1 MAGICFNKKSDGRI
15 FVTKKGEK
23 MFNKITLIG
32 RLGRDPEAR
41 TTPAGIVV
49 NFSLATDETWL
60 DSQGQKQTRTEWH
73 RVVVWGKQAELCAKY
88 LAKGRLVFV
97 EGSLQTRK
105 YQDSQ
110 GQERSVTEVKA
121 QRVLFLDR
129 TAAQTQTQQGS
140 GLPQASPARTP
151 LGSNPPQ
158 AGFPT
163 DMSGMDDLPF

>member
-1 MAGICFNKKSDGRI
+1 
-15 FVTKKGEK
+15 

-32 RLGRDPEAR
+32 RLGRDPETR
-41 TTPAGIVV
+41 MTPAGTVV

-60 DSQGQKQTRTEWH
+60 DNQGQKQTRTEWH
-73 RVVVWGKQAELCAKY
+73 RIVVWGKQAELCAKY

-129 TAAQTQTQQGS
+129 TAAQTQQSS
-140 GLPQASPARTP
+140 GLPQTSPAQTP
-151 LGSNPPQ
+151 TLNINSAWEVPAALEQ
-158 AGFPT
+158 
-163 DMSGMDDLPF
+163 MDELPF

>member
-1 MAGICFNKKSDGRI
+1 
-15 FVTKKGEK
+15 

-32 RLGRDPEAR
+32 RLGRDPETR
-41 TTPAGIVV
+41 MTPAGIVV

-140 GLPQASPARTP
+140 GLPQASPAQTP
-151 LGSNPPQ
+151 TSNVGSAPGAFAALEQ
-158 AGFPT
+158 
-163 DMSGMDDLPF
+163 MDDLPF

>member
-1 MAGICFNKKSDGRI
+1 MTSAG
-15 FVTKKGEK
+15 T
-23 MFNKITLIG
+23 
-32 RLGRDPEAR
+32 
-41 TTPAGIVV
+41 VV

-88 LAKGRLVFV
+88 LAKGRLIFV

-105 YQDSQ
+105 YQDDK

-129 TAAQTQTQQGS
+129 AAAQSSAQ
-140 GLPQASPARTP
+140 TP
-151 LGSNPPQ
+151 LGSSPPQ

-163 DMSGMDDLPF
+163 DVSEMDDLPF

>member
-1 MAGICFNKKSDGRI
+1 ML
-15 FVTKKGEK
+15 
-23 MFNKITLIG
+23 NKITLIG
-32 RLGRDPEAR
+32 RLGRDPETR
-41 TTPAGIVV
+41 MTPAGTVV

-73 RVVVWGKQAELCAKY
+73 RIVVWGKQAELCAKF

-105 YQDSQ
+105 YQDNQ

-129 TAAQTQTQQGS
+129 AAAQTQTQQGS
-140 GLPQASPARTP
+140 GLPHLRGAESFAATEQQALTA
-151 LGSNPPQ
+151 LEQ
-158 AGFPT
+158 
-163 DMSGMDDLPF
+163 MDDLPF

>member
-1 MAGICFNKKSDGRI
+1 
-15 FVTKKGEK
+15 
-23 MFNKITLIG
+23 MFNKIMLIG

-41 TTPAGIVV
+41 VTPAGTVA
-49 NFSLATDETWL
+49 NFSLATDEMWL

-105 YQDSQ
+105 YQDDK

-129 TAAQTQTQQGS
+129 AAAQ
-140 GLPQASPARTP
+140 SPAQMP

-158 AGFPT
+158 AEFPT
-163 DMSGMDDLPF
+163 DVSEMDHLPFYLWEGI

>member
-1 MAGICFNKKSDGRI
+1 
-15 FVTKKGEK
+15 

-41 TTPAGIVV
+41 TASAGTVV
-49 NFSLATDETWL
+49 NFSLATDEMWL
-60 DSQGQKQTRTEWH
+60 DGQGQKQTRTEWH

-121 QRVLFLDR
+121 QRVLFLDK
-129 TAAQTQTQQGS
+129 AAQ
-140 GLPQASPARTP
+140 SPAQTP
-151 LGSNPPQ
+151 LGSSPPQ
-158 AGFPT
+158 VGFPT
-163 DMSGMDDLPF
+163 DVSGMDDLPF

>member
-1 MAGICFNKKSDGRI
+1 
-15 FVTKKGEK
+15 

-41 TTPAGIVV
+41 MTPAGAVA
-49 NFSLATDETWL
+49 NFSLATDEMWL

-105 YQDSQ
+105 YQDDK
-110 GQERSVTEVKA
+110 GQERSVAEVKA

-129 TAAQTQTQQGS
+129 AAAQ
-140 GLPQASPARTP
+140 SPAQAP
-151 LGSNPPQ
+151 LASSPPQ

-163 DMSGMDDLPF
+163 DVSGMDDLPF

>member
-1 MAGICFNKKSDGRI
+1 
-15 FVTKKGEK
+15 

-41 TTPAGIVV
+41 MTPAGAVA
-49 NFSLATDETWL
+49 NFSLATDEMWL

-73 RVVVWGKQAELCAKY
+73 RVVVWGKQAGLCAKY

-105 YQDSQ
+105 YQDDK
-110 GQERSVTEVKA
+110 GQERSVAEVKA

-129 TAAQTQTQQGS
+129 AAAQ
-140 GLPQASPARTP
+140 SPAQSP
-151 LGSNPPQ
+151 LASSPPQ
-158 AGFPT
+158 AGFPA
-163 DMSGMDDLPF
+163 DVSGMDDLPF

>member
-1 MAGICFNKKSDGRI
+1 
-15 FVTKKGEK
+15 
-23 MFNKITLIG
+23 MFNKVTLIG

-41 TTPAGIVV
+41 TTPTGAVV
-49 NFSLATDETWL
+49 NFSLATDETCL

-105 YQDSQ
+105 YQDNQ

-121 QRVLFLDR
+121 QRVLFLDK
-129 TAAQTQTQQGS
+129 ADQSPAQTPLS
-140 GLPQASPARTP
+140 SSPSQAE
-151 LGSNPPQ
+151 
-158 AGFPT
+158 FPT
-163 DMSGMDDLPF
+163 NMSGMDDLPF

>member
-1 MAGICFNKKSDGRI
+1 
-15 FVTKKGEK
+15 

-41 TTPAGIVV
+41 MTPAGAVA
-49 NFSLATDETWL
+49 NFSLATDEMWL

-73 RVVVWGKQAELCAKY
+73 RVVVWGKQAELCAKC

-105 YQDSQ
+105 YQDDK
-110 GQERSVTEVKA
+110 GQERSVAEVKA

-129 TAAQTQTQQGS
+129 AAAQ
-140 GLPQASPARTP
+140 SPAQVP
-151 LGSNPPQ
+151 LASSPPQ
-158 AGFPT
+158 AGFPA
-163 DMSGMDDLPF
+163 DVSGMDDLPF

>member
-1 MAGICFNKKSDGRI
+1 
-15 FVTKKGEK
+15 

-32 RLGRDPEAR
+32 RLGRDPEAKM
-41 TTPAGIVV
+41 TSAGTVV
-49 NFSLATDETWL
+49 NFSLATDEAWL

-105 YQDSQ
+105 YQDDK

-121 QRVLFLDR
+121 QRVLFLDKV
-129 TAAQTQTQQGS
+129 TQMPVSATEAPAMS
-140 GLPQASPARTP
+140 GR
-151 LGSNPPQ
+151 
-158 AGFPT
+158 FPT
-163 DMSGMDDLPF
+163 DVSEMDDLPF